1 MNARKTFLGLTGF
14 AIVAA
19 GIMAANCGGDD
30 SNPAP
35 TAGSSGSSTGGS
47 GGAATGGSGGAGTN
61 SSGGGPGGM
70 SGAGAAGMP
79 GDAGEGGLTCGPVC
93 NPAAYADAGC
103 TPCAPNPLLACPLVG
118 VTTTCIHFDNATIPA
133 NIPPL

>member
-1 MNARKTFLGLTGF
+1 MNARKTFLGITSL
-14 AIVAA
+14 AIIAA

-30 SNPAP
+30 NSNPAP
-35 TAGSSGSSTGGS
+35 GS
-47 GGAATGGSGGAGTN
+47 GGSTGASGGALTGGSGGAGTN
-61 SSGGGPGGM
+61 SSGGGAAGM
-70 SGAGAAGMP
+70 SGGGAAGAP
-79 GDAGEGGLTCGPVC
+79 SDGGDGGPTCGPVC

-103 TPCAPNPLLACPLVG
+103 TPCAPNPLFACPLMG